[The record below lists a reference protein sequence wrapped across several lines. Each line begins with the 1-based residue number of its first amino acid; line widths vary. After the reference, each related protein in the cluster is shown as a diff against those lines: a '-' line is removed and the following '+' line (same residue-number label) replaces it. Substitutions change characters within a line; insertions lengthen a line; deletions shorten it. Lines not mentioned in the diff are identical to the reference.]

1 MTQSNNS
8 TKPWI
13 VSRRIIA
20 LAVAIAIS
28 ACNSPS
34 TISPTASGPADFATP
49 DAAVAALKGVLQ
61 NPNPRVAEA
70 LFGPRWSE
78 LRQAPDEAPRLRAAF
93 LTRLESGYR
102 IDRVGDGAILVV
114 GAPDDP
120 DRFAFAVPLRQHG
133 ERWSW
138 DTAAGIEE
146 FRLRRLGRNELD
158 TIDAMKAVA
167 AAQRAYFDSRPQGGA
182 TAMFAAR
189 IMSSSGRKDGLYWP
203 TTGAEAQAPL
213 GAAIAGAD
221 CTGGAPKNA
230 AAFNGYWFAVLPGGK
245 SDPLGT
251 VIAWPEQYGV
261 SGIMTFKVAP
271 DGIVYERDLGA
282 DTPRAQEKCSD
293 SGSGATAANSWMRS
307 DKQATTG

>member
-8 TKPWI
+8 MNRWI

-20 LAVAIAIS
+20 LAVALAIS

-34 TISPTASGPADFATP
+34 TVSPTASGAAEFATP
-49 DAAVAALKGVLQ
+49 EAAVAALKGVLQ

-70 LFGPRWSE
+70 LFGSRWSE
-78 LRQAPDEAPRLRAAF
+78 LRQAPDEAQRLRAAF
-93 LTRLESGYR
+93 LTRLERGYR
-102 IDRVGDGAILVV
+102 IDQVGDGAILVV

-120 DRFAFAVPLRQHG
+120 DRFAFAVPLRQHDG
-133 ERWSW
+133 RWSW
-138 DTAAGIEE
+138 DTAAGAEE

-158 TIDAMKAVA
+158 TIDAMKAIA
-167 AAQRAYFDSRPQGGA
+167 AAQRAYFDSLPQGGA

-189 IMSSSGRKDGLYWP
+189 IMSSAGRKDGLYWP
-203 TTGAEAQAPL
+203 ATGAEAQAPL

-221 CTGGAPKNA
+221 CTGGAPRNA
-230 AAFNGYWFAVLPGGK
+230 AAFNGYWFAVLPAGTI
-245 SDPLGT
+245 DALGT

-271 DGIVYERDLGA
+271 DGIVYERDLGS
-282 DTPRAQEKCSD
+282 DTPRAREKCSE
-293 SGSGATAANSWMRS
+293 SGSGETASNGWMRS
-307 DKQATTG
+307 DMASTKG